1 MDARP
6 DLTALACMQA
16 AESSAVMQRHLD
28 ETTEDAR
35 TVRKKLKEKLAAAVQ
50 DVEARRQEVGDVT
63 EELEIKTAE
72 LKAAQV
78 RLLICLVCLYVY
90 LCWYSWFASTLCRY

>member
-1 MDARP
+1 
-6 DLTALACMQA
+6 MQA

-35 TVRKKLKEKLAAAVQ
+35 TVRKKLKEKLAAAVH
-50 DVEARRQEVGDVT
+50 DVEAGRQEVGDLT
-63 EELEIKTAE
+63 EELDIKTAE

-78 RLLICLVCLYVY
+78 GLVVCLVCLCVY
-90 LCWYSWFASTLCRY
+90 LCWYSWFASTSCLCRY